1 MNDPRLNS
9 NHFEAVWRRQDYR
22 RAREVLLDA
31 RGWMT
36 LAVEHV
42 RGMVADSDDWPA
54 LLPFQ
59 PDQILPGARFILI
72 DRRTRQSHA
81 LHTGLNTIGR
91 FPENDIV
98 LEPISVSRR
107 HAALLVHARG
117 VCELHDTASR
127 NGTFVNGQGIEQPI
141 HLHSGDYLRIGPV
154 ELLFV
159 AEQDQPPEES
169 DPDYPDTAILG

>member
-9 NHFEAVWRRQDYR
+9 GHFESLGRRQDYR
-22 RAREVLLDA
+22 RARELLLGA

-36 LAVEHV
+36 LATERIHDMVE
-42 RGMVADSDDWPA
+42 DSDNWPA
-54 LLPFQ
+54 LLPIR
-59 PDQILPGARFILI
+59 PDQVLPGAKFVLI
-72 DRRTRQSHA
+72 DQQTRQTYA

-98 LEPISVSRR
+98 LEVITVSRR
-107 HAALLVHARG
+107 HCALLVHARG

-127 NGTFVNGQGIEQPI
+127 NGTFVNGQVIRQPVR
-141 HLHSGDYLRIGPV
+141 LHSGDRIQIGPV

-159 AEQDQPPEES
+159 AEKDCPPDER
-169 DPDYPDTAILG
+169 DPDYPDTAILE